1 MEPQHNYSTGV
12 SGVQQ
17 QVYGRKKSR
26 SGCFI
31 IAILIILVFG
41 GGLTY
46 VVYKLYYKV
55 SDTVENFTD
64 KFKNLKN
71 DKLGSRNEDSRFQ
84 GAFIDAIL
92 VPITGSTPKLFMLTD
107 ASKTYIETKKSPG
120 HYSTGVACIDCKTMV
135 YIYDPSADK
144 VIKNT
149 EYKYPDVINATDI
162 ALNNGKVYQ
171 FTRAYSETQAG
182 INIYDAVT
190 GELLNE
196 TADFISKYPELSSG
210 ISELNYKP
218 EQRIA
223 KFETK
228 DGRKDIIFSVEFER
242 MFKNEKELRSTIE
255 NSAEGESFIFAMTSE
270 DRDSRKQLY
279 KITAP
284 RKTILGEG
292 SLLMSYAGTPGMLK
306 MHNAVSEKVSDKNY
320 IEGILYFQD
329 EDYVYIIS
337 QDQAGKKAS
346 RILTCIDTKT
356 GREVWSV
363 QQSELFSY
371 MRIDE
376 EANSSLSLSSSKSK
390 ISIQRLGNIVILKL
404 KGDGVMAFD
413 SATGKKLWSI
423 QTEPVGLL

>member
-1 MEPQHNYSTGV
+1 MEPQHNYSTG
-12 SGVQQ
+12 SGMPQ
-17 QVYGRKKSR
+17 QVYGKKKSKA
-26 SGCFI
+26 GCFI

-92 VPITGSTPKLFMLTD
+92 VPVTGSTPKLFMLTD

-149 EYKYPDVINATDI
+149 EYKYPDVVNATDI

-196 TADFISKYPELSSG
+196 TADFTSKYPELSSG

-284 RKTILGEG
+284 KKTILGQG

-306 MHNAVSEKVSDKNY
+306 IHNAVSEKVSDKNY

-346 RILTCIDTKT
+346 RILSCIDTKT

>member
-1 MEPQHNYSTGV
+1 MEPQHGNINV
-12 SGVQQ
+12 SGMQQ
-17 QVYGRKKSR
+17 QVYGRKKSK

-31 IAILIILVFG
+31 IALLMLLAVG
-41 GGLTY
+41 GGATY
-46 VVYKLYYKV
+46 LIYTLYNKAT
-55 SDTVENFTD
+55 DTFDTFSD

-71 DKLGSRNEDSRFQ
+71 DKLESRNEDSRFQ

-135 YIYDPSADK
+135 YIYDPAADK

-149 EYKYPDVINATDI
+149 EYKYPDVVNATDI

-190 GELLNE
+190 GDLLNE
-196 TADFISKYPELSSG
+196 TSDFTSKYPELSSG
-210 ISELNYKP
+210 ISELNYRP
-218 EQRIA
+218 EQRYA

-242 MFKNEKELRSTIE
+242 MFKNEKELKTTIE
-255 NSAEGESFIFAMTSE
+255 NSVEGESFIFAMASE
-270 DRDSRKQLY
+270 DKDSRKQLY
-279 KITAP
+279 RITAP
-284 RKTILGEG
+284 KKNILGEG
-292 SLLMSYAGTPGMLK
+292 SVLMSYAGTPGMLK
-306 MHNAVSEKVSDKNY
+306 MYKAVSEKVSDKNY

-346 RILTCIDTKT
+346 RLLTCIDSKT
-356 GREVWSV
+356 GKELWGV

-376 EANSSLSLSSSKSK
+376 EANSLLSLSSSKSK

-413 SATGKKLWSI
+413 AETGKKLWSI